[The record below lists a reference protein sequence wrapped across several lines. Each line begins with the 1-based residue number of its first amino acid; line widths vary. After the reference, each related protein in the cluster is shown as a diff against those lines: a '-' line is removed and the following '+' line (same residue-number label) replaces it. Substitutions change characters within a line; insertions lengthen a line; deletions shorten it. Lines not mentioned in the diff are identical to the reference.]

1 MIRQL
6 EIKPKWFMDASE
18 PRMVKYTSK
27 GGDKEEY
34 GYITSFNEK
43 FIFVRY
49 HTQLKPEIRIRT
61 GTTSEATDPED
72 LEWA

>member
-1 MIRQL
+1 
-6 EIKPKWFMDASE
+6 MDGSE
-18 PRMVKYTSK
+18 PRMVKYVSN

-34 GYITSFNEK
+34 GYITSFNKE

-49 HTQLKPEIRIRT
+49 HCQLKPEVRIRA
-61 GTTSEATDPED
+61 GITSEATSPKD